1 MEKGPRDAGGNGDQI
16 SLPTEN
22 FYLPG
27 TGKLRQIDAAP
38 ASNSGGRR
46 LVGGYGGQGW
56 KQLARMNEQI
66 FDRIF
71 LGRVLHLLERAG
83 I

>member
-1 MEKGPRDAGGNGDQI
+1 MKKGPRDAGGNGDQI

-27 TGKLRQIDAAP
+27 AGKLRQIDAAP
-38 ASNSGGRR
+38 ASNPSSRG

-56 KQLARMNEQI
+56 KQLARVNEQI
-66 FDRIF
+66 FDGIF
-71 LGRVLHLLERAG
+71 LGRVLHLLECAG